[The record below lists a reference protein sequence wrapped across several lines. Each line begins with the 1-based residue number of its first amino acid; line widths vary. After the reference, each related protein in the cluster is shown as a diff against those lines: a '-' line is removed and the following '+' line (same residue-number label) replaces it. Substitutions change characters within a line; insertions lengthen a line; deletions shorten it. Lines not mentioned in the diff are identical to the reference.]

1 MNCAKGSLVD
11 LFGNHSNKQKKG
23 RKSQIIPFEE
33 LPLTFKE
40 WEKIDNLFRNKNST
54 TFKTFL

>member
-1 MNCAKGSLVD
+1 MDYVKGSLVD
-11 LFGNHSNKQKKG
+11 RYGNRSKKYKKG
-23 RKSQIIPFEE
+23 GKSQKIPFEE